1 MQHNLRRYELIGLI
15 LIFLAGT
22 SLGIGLYMVIWG
34 ANRPLFYGSLDHL
47 IKGKELLLFP
57 LFFGTSALLWVL
69 GKIELREA
77 LPGKKKRW

>member
-34 ANRPLFYGSLDHL
+34 ANRPLFYG
-47 IKGKELLLFP
+47 
-57 LFFGTSALLWVL
+57 
-69 GKIELREA
+69 
-77 LPGKKKRW
+77 